1 MKQEKSLRQKVSKLG
16 DQTVGP
22 HGYVF
27 AGPRAPAFAERSFY
41 RDRDLARVAARC
53 PLRAPFLLPP
63 TSLSRVFDILAL
75 CARGRSPSFELLVRL
90 GPSSAHSSLR
100 VASVLIRALRDT
112 RNLLDDAMA
121 MPCRGGERC
130 LCLAVARIMTA
141 HIALIIL
148 MYLGHHA
155 YALDYSFTQGK
166 ERKGYSQ

>member
-100 VASVLIRALRDT
+100 NHSQISKKLKS
-112 RNLLDDAMA
+112 
-121 MPCRGGERC
+121 
-130 LCLAVARIMTA
+130 
-141 HIALIIL
+141 H
-148 MYLGHHA
+148 
-155 YALDYSFTQGK
+155 TQMWL
-166 ERKGYSQ
+166 